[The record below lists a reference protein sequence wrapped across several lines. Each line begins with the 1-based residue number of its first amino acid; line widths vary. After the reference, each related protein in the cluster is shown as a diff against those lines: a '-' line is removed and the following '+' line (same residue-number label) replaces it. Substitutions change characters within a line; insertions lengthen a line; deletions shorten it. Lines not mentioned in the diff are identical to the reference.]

1 MNVTIDFWA
10 IVNLL
15 GVIQGLLLSV
25 VFFATNQ
32 GNKRANRL
40 LGLLVLTGVFT
51 TFEIFASYTGLVV
64 YFPAA
69 INTTEF
75 LDFVMGPLIYW
86 YTLALIKPDFTW
98 KGQWVHLIPAVIFLI
113 LRMPYMLQ
121 SSEFKLQDVNEVYH
135 RIPFNPIHCKPIL
148 WFPKYHFGGFWM
160 DLMVSPSK
168 LLYQGWALY
177 MIYRFARERNESF
190 WTISNLYLK
199 RFSRL
204 IIFIGVVHIIVGVIS
219 LISVDDLGDIYIADI
234 ASLSYYFISFW
245 VIQDSRMFAAQS
257 LIHEGEKRKYE
268 KSSLDDKE
276 TPVLVQRLLSFM
288 VTERPYLNG
297 DLTLNELADK
307 LKLSTHHL
315 SQLVNEQIG
324 KNFSDFINEY
334 RVEELK
340 KRLQDP
346 ASTHIKIEELAFESG
361 FNSKSVFNTAFK
373 KMTGLTPSQFRKSTS
388 PINDTSE
395 KVA

>member
-51 TFEIFASYTGLVV
+51 TFEIFASYTGLVA

-98 KGQWVHLIPAVIFLI
+98 KGQWVHVIPAVVFLT

-276 TPVLVQRLLSFM
+276 TPVLVQKLLSFM

-346 ASTHIKIEELAFESG
+346 ASMHIKIEELAFESG

>member
-51 TFEIFASYTGLVV
+51 TFEIFASYTGLVA

-98 KGQWVHLIPAVIFLI
+98 KGQWVHLIPAVVFLT

-276 TPVLVQRLLSFM
+276 TPVLVQKLLSFM
-288 VTERPYLNG
+288 ASERPYLNG

-346 ASTHIKIEELAFESG
+346 ASMHIKIEELAFESG